1 MLIGKYCEQDDMG
14 VQVIY
19 INCMSLKNSQAIF
32 NRILGELT
40 GSEVSRSMKQATK
53 LLEKT
58 LCEAGEMM

>member
-1 MLIGKYCEQDDMG
+1 MLMGKHCEQDDMG

-58 LCEAGEMM
+58 LCEADEMM